1 MILTAAVMK
10 LVDDGKL
17 DLDVPVVTYIPD
29 FTMKDSRYT
38 QITPR
43 MLLNHSSG
51 LHGYIDPNSTLFDDH
66 DTYAHHTLLKE
77 LAAQDLQAD
86 PGEYSVYNNV
96 GFSLAEIVVER
107 VSGMDFTA
115 FIHKYFT
122 MPL

>member
-29 FTMKDSRYT
+29 FTMRDSRYT

-51 LHGYIDPNSTLFDDH
+51 LHGYIGPYSTLFDDH

-77 LAAQDLQAD
+77 LAVQDLQAD
-86 PGEYSVYNNV
+86 PGAYSIYNNV
-96 GFSLAEIVVER
+96 GFR
-107 VSGMDFTA
+107 
-115 FIHKYFT
+115 
-122 MPL
+122 